1 MKKRVIFMMIGV
13 MCCMLF
19 AGCGKASVPGETE
32 SVEVNADSPNY
43 SEENGQAE
51 DKTEIKTEEKAEDL
65 VEAISEEAPDDK
77 TEETTE
83 EKLEDKLEAE
93 VKNMVDEDGLTTEND
108 REEPFGTPV
117 EIDKTTQKKMNI
129 FLSNFSEAGF
139 RSYDKDARDIRA
151 ITYWAHIWTK
161 INKNDFITY
170 ENRPGEAY
178 DITYEKIS
186 LDDMNYIIDK
196 YLGFKLTDDMALSIN
211 DGSDE
216 EEYFFYEN
224 GNFYAIAADGE
235 SYTNMSV
242 VTQVEDLGDNRLK
255 LCFGVYSQDLD
266 AYFDGKEIDYTM
278 TGEEAAANPEY
289 ELWESG
295 YAIVS
300 TDGSSYKLEYLEQK

>member
-1 MKKRVIFMMIGV
+1 MKKRVIFMMVGA
-13 MCCMLF
+13 MCCMVF
-19 AGCGKASVPGETE
+19 AGCGGASAPGETQ
-32 SVEVNADSPNY
+32 SVEVNSDSPNY
-43 SEENGQAE
+43 SEESGQAE
-51 DKTEIKTEEKAEDL
+51 DKTEIKMEEKAEDIA
-65 VEAISEEAPDDK
+65 EAN

-117 EIDKTTQKKMNI
+117 EIDKATQKKMNI

-170 ENRPGEAY
+170 ENRPGDEY

-235 SYTNMSV
+235 SYTNMTV
-242 VTQVEDLGDNRLK
+242 VTQAEDLGDNRLK
-255 LCFGVYSQDLD
+255 LCFDVYSQDLD

-278 TGEEAAANPEY
+278 TGEEAAGNPEY
-289 ELWESG
+289 ELLESG

-300 TDGSSYKLEYLEQK
+300 TDGSAYKLEYLEQK